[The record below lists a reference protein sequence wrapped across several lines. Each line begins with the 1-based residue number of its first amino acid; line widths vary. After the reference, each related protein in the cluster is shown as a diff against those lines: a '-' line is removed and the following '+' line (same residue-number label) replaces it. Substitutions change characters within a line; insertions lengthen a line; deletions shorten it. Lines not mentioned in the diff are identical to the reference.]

1 MGQCKV
7 YKMGRDYFMDCGKAD
22 RKARATS
29 NVKDEKAKAK
39 DAFTNEKKVKA
50 PKLPWMGRPTFY

>member
-7 YKMGRDYFMDCGKAD
+7 YKAGRDYFMDCGKTGRQVQASAD
-22 RKARATS
+22 K
-29 NVKDEKAKAK
+29 KKAKAK
-39 DAFTNEKKVKA
+39 DAFTKEKRIEA